1 MLITFSTML
10 PDTLGIVKDA
20 DAPLPPTPD
29 ASSAPDGR
37 SSRWARHR
45 AQRRTELIRTA
56 RSAVDE
62 LGAQA
67 SMDEIASACRTS
79 KSVYYRYFGDK
90 AGLQRAVGEYT
101 VTRMR
106 DRLEEA
112 ARAAGTFE
120 GTVEAMVA
128 EYLLSIERSAA
139 VYRFVVAVSP
149 DPGRARNERHR
160 TDRSRREHSG
170 TEESPD
176 EGAPRRHLIQE
187 FAESV
192 TGLLAEAHVRHSPA
206 DRRLEEPVLSYWA
219 ASTIGMV
226 RGAGEAWMNTPPG
239 TDRPSRERMTE
250 LIVGW
255 AVNGLRPTGAPAAR
269 PDPGPAARPVTAP
282 ATAGHFRQERP

>member
-1 MLITFSTML
+1 MTITSRSII
-10 PDTLGIVKDA
+10 PDTLGIVKQV
-20 DAPLPPTPD
+20 D
-29 ASSAPDGR
+29 ASEIPAADGAPSADGR

-45 AQRRTELIRTA
+45 AQRRIELIRTA
-56 RSAVDE
+56 RGAVDE

-67 SMDEIASACRTS
+67 SMDEIASACKTS

-112 ARAAGTFE
+112 ARAAGSFE
-120 GTVEAMVA
+120 DSVEAMVA
-128 EYLLSIERSAA
+128 EYLLSIERSAS
-139 VYRFVVAVSP
+139 VYRFVVALPP
-149 DPGRARNERHR
+149 DPGRARHDRHR
-160 TDRSRREHSG
+160 AERARGERRE
-170 TEESPD
+170 EA
-176 EGAPRRHLIQE
+176 GAGDGGERWLLQE

-192 TGLLAEAHVRHSPA
+192 SGLLAQAHVRHTPA

-226 RGAGEAWMNTPPG
+226 RGAGEAWMNTSEG
-239 TDRPSRERMTE
+239 TQRPSRERMTE

-255 AVNGLRPTGAPAAR
+255 AVDGLRPPGDPVPQQPPA
-269 PDPGPAARPVTAP
+269 
-282 ATAGHFRQERP
+282 

>member
-1 MLITFSTML
+1 MKQI
-10 PDTLGIVKDA
+10 DTSEPAA
-20 DAPLPPTPD
+20 DDGTPPT
-29 ASSAPDGR
+29 DGR

-45 AQRRTELIRTA
+45 AQRRIELIRTA
-56 RSAVDE
+56 RAAVDE

-67 SMDEIASACRTS
+67 SMEEIASACRTS

-106 DRLEEA
+106 DRLEGA

-120 GTVEAMVA
+120 GTIEAMVA
-128 EYLLSIERSAA
+128 EYLLGIERSAS
-139 VYRFVVAVSP
+139 VYRFVVALSP
-149 DPGRARNERHR
+149 DPARSRHERHRPERHR
-160 TDRSRREHSG
+160 TDRAPGARTG
-170 TEESPD
+170 NAPA
-176 EGAPRRHLIQE
+176 EGGERYLLQE

-192 TGLLAEAHVRHSPA
+192 AGLLAEAHVRHAPA

-226 RGAGEAWMNTPPG
+226 RGAGEAWMNTPEG
-239 TDRPSRERMTE
+239 TQRPHRERMTE

-255 AVNGLRPTGAPAAR
+255 AVDGLRP
-269 PDPGPAARPVTAP
+269 PGGPVP
-282 ATAGHFRQERP
+282 ERPPA

>member
-1 MLITFSTML
+1 MKHL
-10 PDTLGIVKDA
+10 DTPEP
-20 DAPLPPTPD
+20 APEGP
-29 ASSAPDGR
+29 APEQAPAVDGR

-45 AQRRTELIRTA
+45 AQRRIELIRTA

-67 SMDEIASACRTS
+67 SMEEIASACKTS

-112 ARAAGTFE
+112 ARAAGSFE
-120 GTVEAMVA
+120 DTVEAMVA

-139 VYRFVVAVSP
+139 VYRFVVALPP
-149 DPGRARNERHR
+149 DTGRSRHERHR
-160 TDRSRREHSG
+160 AERGRGDRARGERSG
-170 TEESPD
+170 TEETPA
-176 EGAPRRHLIQE
+176 EAPGERYVIQE
-187 FAESV
+187 FVESV
-192 TGLLAEAHVRHSPA
+192 TALLAQAHVRHSPA
-206 DRRLEEPVLSYWA
+206 DRRLAEPVLGYWA

-226 RGAGEAWMNTPPG
+226 RGAGEAWMSTPAG
-239 TDRPSRERMTE
+239 TGRPSRERMTE

-255 AVNGLRPTGAPAAR
+255 AVNGLRPPGAPV
-269 PDPGPAARPVTAP
+269 PPST
-282 ATAGHFRQERP
+282 

>member
-1 MLITFSTML
+1 M
-10 PDTLGIVKDA
+10 GIVKDVDIPEPA
-20 DAPLPPTPD
+20 EPLAQEPAP
-29 ASSAPDGR
+29 AVDGR

-67 SMDEIASACRTS
+67 SMEEIASACRTS

-120 GTVEAMVA
+120 DTVEAMVA
-128 EYLLSIERSAA
+128 EYLLGIERSAA
-139 VYRFVVAVSP
+139 VYRFVVALPP
-149 DPGRARNERHR
+149 DSGRSRHERHR
-160 TDRSRREHSG
+160 AERARGERSGRESG
-170 TEESPD
+170 RD
-176 EGAPRRHLIQE
+176 EPEADGERYVIQE
-187 FAESV
+187 FVESV
-192 TGLLAEAHVRHSPA
+192 TALLAQAHVRHSPA
-206 DRRLEEPVLSYWA
+206 AHRLEEPMLGYWA

-226 RGAGEAWMNTPPG
+226 RGAGEAWMNTPG
-239 TDRPSRERMTE
+239 GAQRPSRERMTE

-255 AVNGLRPTGAPAAR
+255 AVNGLRPPGAPVPDR
-269 PDPGPAARPVTAP
+269 PST
-282 ATAGHFRQERP
+282 

>member
-1 MLITFSTML
+1 MMITSRKTI
-10 PDTLGIVKDA
+10 PDTLGIVKQVDA
-20 DAPLPPTPD
+20 TDSAAPGGTP
-29 ASSAPDGR
+29 ATDGR

-45 AQRRTELIRTA
+45 AQRRIELIRTA

-67 SMDEIASACRTS
+67 SMEEIATACQTS

-112 ARAAGTFE
+112 ARAAGSFE
-120 GTVEAMVA
+120 DSVEAMVA
-128 EYLLSIERSAA
+128 EYLLSIERSAS
-139 VYRFVVAVSP
+139 VYRFVVALSP
-149 DPGRARNERHR
+149 DPGRSRHDRHR
-160 TDRSRREHSG
+160 AERARGERSGKE
-170 TEESPD
+170 D
-176 EGAPRRHLIQE
+176 APAGDGGERWLIQE

-192 TGLLAEAHVRHSPA
+192 SGLLAEAHVHHTPA
-206 DRRLEEPVLSYWA
+206 ERRLEEPVLSYWA

-226 RGAGEAWMNTPPG
+226 RGAGEAWMNTPEG
-239 TDRPSRERMTE
+239 TRRPSRERMTE

-255 AVNGLRPTGAPAAR
+255 AVDGLRPPGAPV
-269 PDPGPAARPVTAP
+269 PEQPST
-282 ATAGHFRQERP
+282 

>member
-1 MLITFSTML
+1 M
-10 PDTLGIVKDA
+10 KDV
-20 DAPLPPTPD
+20 DIPEPAPER
-29 ASSAPDGR
+29 SAPEPAVDGR

-45 AQRRTELIRTA
+45 AQRRIELIRTA

-67 SMDEIASACRTS
+67 SMEEIASACQTS

-112 ARAAGTFE
+112 ARAAGSFE
-120 GTVEAMVA
+120 DTVEAMVA

-139 VYRFVVAVSP
+139 VYRFVVALPP
-149 DPGRARNERHR
+149 DTGRPRHERHR
-160 TDRSRREHSG
+160 AERGRGDRARGERPG
-170 TEESPD
+170 AEEAPA
-176 EGAPRRHLIQE
+176 GAAGERYVIQE
-187 FAESV
+187 FVESV
-192 TGLLAEAHVRHSPA
+192 TALLAQAHVRHSPA
-206 DRRLEEPVLSYWA
+206 GGRLAEPVLRYWA

-226 RGAGEAWMNTPPG
+226 RGAGEAWMSTPAG

-255 AVNGLRPTGAPAAR
+255 AVNGLRPPGGPV
-269 PDPGPAARPVTAP
+269 PDPPDA
-282 ATAGHFRQERP
+282 